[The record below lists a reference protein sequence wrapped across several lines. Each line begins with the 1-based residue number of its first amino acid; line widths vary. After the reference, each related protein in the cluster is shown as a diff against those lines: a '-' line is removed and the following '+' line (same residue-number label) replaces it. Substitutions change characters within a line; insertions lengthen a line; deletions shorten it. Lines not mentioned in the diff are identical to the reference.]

1 MQRWLVAGRRT
12 AGSPY
17 DSTAFQRKMLA
28 ANDMHLVRK
37 TVANLWC
44 AVSWCLGGGQ
54 LVHLLLLLG
63 HIGAQGVQ
71 LSGLR
76 QLGLAHLLHMAQ
88 QCCHLQP
95 DNDSTTYSGSSNMG
109 QTFSVLG
116 SSRGAMDNQS
126 MHSEPP
132 HDSAVL
138 SPAAKQSVNTMQWV
152 YRRIYLLSRVGG
164 ECIVKATW
172 PVRASTKC

>member
-1 MQRWLVAGRRT
+1 MLVAGRQT
-12 AGSPY
+12 ADPHHA
-17 DSTAFQRKMLA
+17 STASACGMLA
-28 ANDMHLVRK
+28 VKAMHFMRR
-37 TVANLWC
+37 ADLWC

-71 LSGLR
+71 LSGLW
-76 QLGLAHLLHMAQ
+76 QLGLAHLLHMTQ
-88 QCCHLQP
+88 QCCHLRP
-95 DNDSTTYSGSSNMG
+95 DNDSTIYSGSSNMG

-116 SSRGAMDNQS
+116 SSRGAMENQS

-138 SPAAKQSVNTMQWV
+138 SPAAKQSVTTMQWV
-152 YRRIYLLSRVGG
+152 YQ
-164 ECIVKATW
+164 
-172 PVRASTKC
+172 